1 MTAVLLQI
9 QQTIT
14 RKEEASL
21 LPPHLPVV
29 WYNFLDFKDTQSG
42 LWHASFEFVV
52 NTNNIVESFYFSIVL
67 FYFACFACLHCF
79 LYCCY
84 SPLIVWICIF
94 VIIQTAQ
101 DVLIYLFGES
111 VVHLSIEGL
120 GSITVQ
126 ELGRSV
132 RETLHIPEAAQDAFA
147 FWLVSPLLGKNVS
160 LSINADLF
168 IWWNDN

>member
-1 MTAVLLQI
+1 M
-9 QQTIT
+9 
-14 RKEEASL
+14 
-21 LPPHLPVV
+21 
-29 WYNFLDFKDTQSG
+29 
-42 LWHASFEFVV
+42 
-52 NTNNIVESFYFSIVL
+52 
-67 FYFACFACLHCF
+67 
-79 LYCCY
+79 
-84 SPLIVWICIF
+84 
-94 VIIQTAQ
+94 IIQTAQ

-168 IWWNDN
+168 I